1 MLSAGDRKGT
11 EAGTPLLRYDQS
23 AGRSR
28 FATRTVMDQPTTTL
42 YVKKGRRY
50 VPYGN
55 VADWHHDGDRM
66 QAGEFR
72 LTHCVGDGSTRYYY
86 NITPDNAAFLAAA
99 GIARVA
105 MEEAIRE
112 AAKFN
117 PKEAM
122 PLTPQQQEIIQRFR
136 DEMAAAGGLLPIY
149 WTNGTAAEIAA
160 AGVAA
165 VQAAVGEAQP

>member
-1 MLSAGDRKGT
+1 MTKTIQL
-11 EAGTPLLRYDQS
+11 
-23 AGRSR
+23 
-28 FATRTVMDQPTTTL
+28 TTTL

-86 NITPDNAAFLAAA
+86 NVTPDNAAFLAAA
-99 GIARVA
+99 SIAQVA
-105 MEEAIRE
+105 MENAIRE
-112 AAKFN
+112 AAKSK
-117 PKEAM
+117 PETSMAY
-122 PLTPQQQEIIQRFR
+122 TPQQQEIIQRFR

-149 WTNGTAAEIAA
+149 WRKGTAAKIAA

-165 VQAAVGEAQP
+165 VQAAAGEVQP